1 MGFETAS
8 LIALLQIIGINI
20 VLSGDNAVVIALAC
34 RSLPPRQQRLGVF
47 LGAGT
52 AVIMRLAFS
61 VCVTYLLDTPFL
73 KMAGGV
79 LLLWIGIKLLAE
91 KETGAP
97 DVAAPADLWR
107 AVRTVAMA
115 DLVMSLDNVIA
126 MAAAAKGN
134 PVPLALGLA
143 ISVPLVVFGAQLMIA
158 LIRRIPMIV
167 TLGAAMIGYVAGEV
181 IVSDPAVLP
190 WVAIDAPWLEYV
202 LPLLG
207 AALVLQ
213 IGWALKS
220 RRVAVS

>member
-190 WVAIDAPWLEYV
+190 RVAIDAPWLEYV